1 MTQIYLKVHRNSTL
15 KSWIVKHTFYIGFT
29 DDKMLLIDDNVNKIF
44 EMVSNSN
51 QHLMLLPLRFTN
63 VILFSLAIFKNYI

>member
-15 KSWIVKHTFYIGFT
+15 KSWIGKHTLYIGFT
-29 DDKMLLIDDNVNKIF
+29 DDKTLLIDDNVKKKF

-51 QHLMLLPLRFTN
+51 QHLMLLPLTN
-63 VILFSLAIFKNYI
+63 VILLSLAIFKK